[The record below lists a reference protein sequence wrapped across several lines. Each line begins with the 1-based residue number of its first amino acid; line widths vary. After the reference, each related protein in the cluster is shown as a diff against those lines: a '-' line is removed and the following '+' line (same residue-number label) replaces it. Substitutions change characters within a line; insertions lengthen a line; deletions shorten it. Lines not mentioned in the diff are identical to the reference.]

1 MVAVCGATFRIS
13 NSLLWGR
20 HLGDDVDTSTD
31 SDAPPKR
38 RVRADA
44 QRNEDAVLEAAK
56 AVFTESGV
64 DATVREIATRAGV
77 GMGTLYRRFPTRS
90 DLIAAV
96 FRREVDACAAEA
108 TTLAADHQP
117 GEALA
122 RWLKRYSVF
131 LGTKKGLAT
140 ALHSGDPAFGAL
152 PAYFRARFE
161 PALGSLL
168 AAAASANQGRGDIEP
183 YDLLRAI
190 GNLSVASG
198 DDGAAH
204 TARMLD
210 LLIDGLRHGLKTS
223 ANSTDPERAKNR
235 TSLAP

>member
-1 MVAVCGATFRIS
+1 MGLADENDAHTEQDAT
-13 NSLLWGR
+13 
-20 HLGDDVDTSTD
+20 
-31 SDAPPKR
+31 PKR

-44 QRNEDAVLEAAK
+44 LRNEDAVLEAAK

-64 DATVREIATRAGV
+64 DATVREIAARAGV
-77 GMGTLYRRFPTRS
+77 GMGTLYRRFPKRS

-108 TTLAADHQP
+108 AALAAHHAP

-122 RWLKRYSVF
+122 RWLKRYAVF

-140 ALHSGDPAFGAL
+140 SLHSGDPAFAAL
-152 PAYFRARFE
+152 PAYFRERFE
-161 PALGSLL
+161 PALATLL
-168 AAAASANQGRGDIEP
+168 DAAAAANEGRGDVDP

-210 LLIDGLRHGLKTS
+210 LLIDGLRYGLEGSTARDTAS
-223 ANSTDPERAKNR
+223 A
-235 TSLAP
+235 